1 MENNIKYFF
10 KPKSIAIFGAS
21 DKNFTWGNWVGTN
34 LLSYKSQGNV
44 YIINPNHDHV
54 LGEKTFKK
62 VADLPEDVDLAMI
75 IVPAPKVIP
84 TLEEC
89 AAKNAK
95 AATIISAGFSET
107 IEGKKLR
114 EELKHVVK
122 ETGIRLQGPNC
133 AGFYN
138 LATNINA
145 CPLPPRFLK
154 ESPIA
159 FVTQSGFIGNTL
171 TIWGRRRNL
180 TFGKYISVGN
190 EADLTVTDYLEYF
203 SEDPTTQVIML
214 YLEGLHQGRRFF
226 NVAKKV
232 AKEKPIVVWKTSE
245 TSAVRRAAL
254 SHTAHLVGSKQVFDG
269 LIKQA
274 GMLRVRR
281 LEHGVTLSH
290 AFLRH
295 PPLQGK
301 RLAIMMFGAGW
312 GILLTDALSN
322 AGFEVPRFS
331 FELEAR
337 LKDVLSCY
345 RASVKNPID
354 FGAADTMD
362 FSLMIKI
369 TKILFESGEVDG
381 FIIANIGEYSPF
393 DELGEIFE
401 MQVAR
406 SLNRIEKKLQKP
418 VFLFSLLTVADSQSI
433 TKIKKKM
440 NVYHSMDELIETLN
454 GLWTHFQWRAGH

>member
-1 MENNIKYFF
+1 
-10 KPKSIAIFGAS
+10 
-21 DKNFTWGNWVGTN
+21 
-34 LLSYKSQGNV
+34 
-44 YIINPNHDHV
+44 
-54 LGEKTFKK
+54 
-62 VADLPEDVDLAMI
+62 
-75 IVPAPKVIP
+75 VI
-84 TLEEC
+84 
-89 AAKNAK
+89 
-95 AATIISAGFSET
+95 
-107 IEGKKLR
+107 
-114 EELKHVVK
+114 
-122 ETGIRLQGPNC
+122 
-133 AGFYN
+133 
-138 LATNINA
+138 
-145 CPLPPRFLK
+145 
-154 ESPIA
+154 
-159 FVTQSGFIGNTL
+159 
-171 TIWGRRRNL
+171 
-180 TFGKYISVGN
+180 
-190 EADLTVTDYLEYF
+190 
-203 SEDPTTQVIML
+203 
-214 YLEGLHQGRRFF
+214 
-226 NVAKKV
+226 
-232 AKEKPIVVWKTSE
+232 WKTSE

-274 GMLRVRR
+274 GIIRVSR